1 MFLFSEAD
9 AAIASLANEWNCPVL
24 TSDSDFYIF
33 DIQGGCIPLYFLKR
47 QSNGLT
53 ARIFHRR
60 NLAQHFGIR
69 PELLPLFASLV
80 GNDYVSFEVLQ
91 PFNRALKLRAGKE
104 AKFFG
109 IAEMLSHS
117 NTEMVALNV
126 ALQLV
131 SLHESRDQLKQ
142 AVECSLR
149 EYTITES
156 NLLRYFEGG
165 EVSSSLKTENR
176 GEIDRRVLHRFR
188 DGKFSI
194 DCMSSLTGGKV
205 LLNVQI
211 ENCREISANR
221 CSQWLR
227 QFKYGILNDEASHGG
242 GGNISTVQEWDREHM
257 RFEPS
262 DISPHQSNQEVEVPC
277 LSLIPS
283 LDDENRSAVFFNAL
297 KSNTAN
303 VKSLPEE
310 FKLIAA
316 SLRFLISNAQPRL
329 KQNHLA
335 ALLCSCVMLEDGS
348 WNQED
353 PRRRISYDVRAAHS
367 FSQWQCVL
375 RDAVH
380 LNFVLCE
387 PVPTP
392 SIRKTFNGL
401 LAHQLHMQL
410 DQGKS
415 FRLPRNKLPNALCLG
430 SVLF

>member
-1 MFLFSEAD
+1 MFIFSEAD
-9 AAIASLANEWNCPVL
+9 AAIASLANAWNCPVL

-33 DIQGGCIPLYFLKR
+33 DIEVGYIPLNFLKW

-53 ARIFHRR
+53 ARIFQRR
-60 NLAQHFGIR
+60 YLAQHFGIL

-80 GNDYVSFEVLQ
+80 GNDYVSLEVLE
-91 PFNRALKLRAGKE
+91 PLNRALKLRGKE
-104 AKFFG
+104 AKFSG
-109 IAEMLSHS
+109 IAKILSRS
-117 NTEMVALNV
+117 NTETVALKS
-126 ALQLV
+126 ALQRV
-131 SLHESRDQLKQ
+131 SSHESRDQLEK
-142 AVECSLR
+142 AVERSLW
-149 EYTITES
+149 EYAITES
-156 NLLRYFEGG
+156 NLSRYFERG
-165 EVSSSLKTENR
+165 EVFSSLKTENK
-176 GEIDRRVLHRFR
+176 GEIDEWVLRKFR
-188 DGKFSI
+188 DGKFST

-211 ENCREISANR
+211 ENCQEISANR

-262 DISPHQSNQEVEVPC
+262 DISPHQSNQEVVVPC

-283 LDDENRSAVFFNAL
+283 LDAEKRSAVLFNGL

-303 VKSLPEE
+303 VKSLPEK

-316 SLRFLISNAQPRL
+316 SLRFLNSNAQPPL
-329 KQNHLA
+329 KPNHLD

-348 WNQED
+348 WKEYLEVD
-353 PRRRISYDVRAAHS
+353 TRRIPFDVRAAHS

-392 SIRKTFNGL
+392 CIRKTFNGQ
-401 LAHQLHMQL
+401 LAHQLHRQP

-415 FRLPRNKLPNALCLG
+415 FRFTRR
-430 SVLF
+430 